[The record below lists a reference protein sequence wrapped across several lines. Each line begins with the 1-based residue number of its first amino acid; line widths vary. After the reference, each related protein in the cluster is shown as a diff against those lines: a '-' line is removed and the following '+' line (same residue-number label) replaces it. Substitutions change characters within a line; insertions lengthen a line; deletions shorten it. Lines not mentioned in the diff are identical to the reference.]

1 MRASH
6 LREYRTSEIS
16 IMKQLSDM
24 LQRTA
29 DGAMPVN
36 EDGTV
41 ILWNKAAERL
51 LGFLAQD
58 VIGHPFLLGGCEP
71 RPGAME
77 EA

>member
-1 MRASH
+1 
-6 LREYRTSEIS
+6 
-16 IMKQLSDM
+16 MKQISDM

-29 DGAMPVN
+29 DGAMLVS

-58 VIGHPFLLGGCEP
+58 VIGRPFFVG
-71 RPGAME
+71 RV
-77 EA
+77 